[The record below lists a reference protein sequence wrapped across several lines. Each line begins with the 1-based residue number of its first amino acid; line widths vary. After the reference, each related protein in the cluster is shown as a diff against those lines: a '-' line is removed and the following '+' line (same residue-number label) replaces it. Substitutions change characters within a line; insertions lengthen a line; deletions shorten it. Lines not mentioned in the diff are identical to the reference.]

1 MKRREFITLAG
12 AEAALAAKKASGIK
26 LGNPTNIA
34 EAGAFGRR
42 IQAEGAH
49 TFAAGLIPVVQAI
62 RDTGATTLR
71 DISFALN
78 ERGIRSARGGRWYPS
93 SVANL
98 LARAKLLEAS

>member
-1 MKRREFITLAG
+1 MKRREFITLQARKLRWRPRKPAASSSEIPRISRKRAHL
-12 AEAALAAKKASGIK
+12 AEESRSKE
-26 LGNPTNIA
+26 P
-34 EAGAFGRR
+34 
-42 IQAEGAH
+42 H

-98 LARAKLLEAS
+98 LARGKLLEAS